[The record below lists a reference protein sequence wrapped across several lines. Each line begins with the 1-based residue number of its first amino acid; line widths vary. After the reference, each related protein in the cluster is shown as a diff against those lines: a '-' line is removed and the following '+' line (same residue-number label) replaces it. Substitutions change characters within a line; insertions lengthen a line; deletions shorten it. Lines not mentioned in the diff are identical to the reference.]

1 MNTGLAESIRPS
13 KIAFSLA
20 AAFAA
25 LFFSASP
32 IAAQSPALQARLA
45 EIKQASAANK
55 QALAHYTW
63 QESQTTSI
71 KGEVKKQQLFQVS
84 VGPDGQQQKSEI
96 KFPAG
101 G

>member
-71 KGEVKKQQLFQVS
+71 KGEVKNNNSFRLALAPTASNRSRK
-84 VGPDGQQQKSEI
+84 
-96 KFPAG
+96 
-101 G
+101 